1 MKLVY
6 KFQYKPNKKNSILL
20 SSMTYASARLF
31 NVGNY
36 ERHNYKELG
45 FDEMPD
51 WYDQKK
57 RLKDNQWFKALPAQT
72 SQDILQRLDEGWK
85 SYLKLL
91 KTKGIVNPEP
101 PYYKPKG
108 GHFNIKYLNNS
119 FKIVGNRIR
128 FMISKNEKEFLKS
141 KFNLEYDYFYIK
153 LKKEIS
159 NIKQIEFRYIND
171 SLYDVFIVYEVSD
184 NIEYLSG
191 DRCISIDLGIN
202 NLATIYDNKGK
213 CFIISGNSY
222 LNTLFYYNKRIA
234 HYQSILTMQTKSE
247 KSKSKRLNKLYKKKK
262 NIISYILHKATRIIV
277 KYCRENNVSNVIIG
291 DITGIREDND
301 KGPKVNQKLHS
312 LPYQEFYQNLSY
324 KLKQIGIKLIY
335 QNEAFTSSCP
345 LDSVNYSKEYQTKG
359 RIKRGLFMDE
369 NIVYNSDCV
378 GAYNIMR
385 KYKLQNDKEITML
398 KANLSNPKK
407 ISICVTSSY

>member
-1 MKLVY
+1 
-6 KFQYKPNKKNSILL
+6 
-20 SSMTYASARLF
+20 
-31 NVGNY
+31 
-36 ERHNYKELG
+36 
-45 FDEMPD
+45 
-51 WYDQKK
+51 
-57 RLKDNQWFKALPAQT
+57 
-72 SQDILQRLDEGWK
+72 
-85 SYLKLL
+85 
-91 KTKGIVNPEP
+91 
-101 PYYKPKG
+101 
-108 GHFNIKYLNNS
+108 
-119 FKIVGNRIR
+119 
-128 FMISKNEKEFLKS
+128 MISKNEKEFLKS

-153 LKKEIS
+153 LKKEIT
-159 NIKQIEFRYIND
+159 NIKQIEFRYVND

-184 NIEYLSG
+184 NDEYLVG
-191 DRCISIDLGIN
+191 DRYISIDLGIN

-234 HYQSILTMQTKSE
+234 HYQSILTLQTKSE

-335 QNEAFTSSCP
+335 QNEAYTSTCP
-345 LDSVNYSKEYQTKG
+345 IDSIDFSREYQTSG
-359 RIKRGLFMDE
+359 RIKRGLFKDK
-369 NIVYNSDCV
+369 NIIYNSDCV

-385 KYKLQNDKEITML
+385 KYKLQNDKNIIMP
-398 KANLSNPKK
+398 KAYLSNPEK

>member
-1 MKLVY
+1 
-6 KFQYKPNKKNSILL
+6 
-20 SSMTYASARLF
+20 
-31 NVGNY
+31 
-36 ERHNYKELG
+36 
-45 FDEMPD
+45 
-51 WYDQKK
+51 
-57 RLKDNQWFKALPAQT
+57 
-72 SQDILQRLDEGWK
+72 
-85 SYLKLL
+85 
-91 KTKGIVNPEP
+91 
-101 PYYKPKG
+101 
-108 GHFNIKYLNNS
+108 
-119 FKIVGNRIR
+119 
-128 FMISKNEKEFLKS
+128 MISKNEKEFLKS

-153 LKKEIS
+153 LKKEIT

-191 DRCISIDLGIN
+191 DRYISIDLGIN
-202 NLATIYDNKGK
+202 NLATIYDNKGE

-234 HYQSILTMQTKSE
+234 HYQSILTLQTKSE
-247 KSKSKRLNKLYKKKK
+247 NSKSKRLNKLYKKKK

-312 LPYQEFYQNLSY
+312 LPYQDIYQNLSY